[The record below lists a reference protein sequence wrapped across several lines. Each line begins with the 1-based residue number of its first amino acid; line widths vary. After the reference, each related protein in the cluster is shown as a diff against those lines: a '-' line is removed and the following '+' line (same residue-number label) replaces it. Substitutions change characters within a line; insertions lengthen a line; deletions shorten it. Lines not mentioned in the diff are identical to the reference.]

1 MGKKLDNREK
11 KIIMIFLG
19 IIFFTILAWALVQ
32 PFNASP
38 DEIMRYQIVE
48 YIIKHGK
55 LPAGYDPEIRD
66 PNWGIS
72 YAFNPITTY
81 IVGAVFGKIAT
92 LFSSASMAPVYGAR
106 IANVCIGTFTAWINL
121 KIGKL
126 LFEEKRMA
134 WMYTILVCFLPGVI
148 FASSY
153 VNMDGLGLCASSWIV
168 LCWCKAL
175 KQKNWSVKL
184 CIEFGAA
191 ISLCALSYYN
201 SYGYI
206 LCSIFFFC
214 LSNLYCGENRGDVK
228 KMIQLG
234 LCVTAV
240 VALLAGWWF
249 IRNAVLYDGD
259 FLGRAASAKYAEMYA
274 AEGYTNETRTIPKRM
289 GMSVWGMYVWI
300 PTGWNYNWL
309 GTVAVSFIGTFG
321 FMTNFLPKAWYKIY
335 LVLFGV
341 GIVATVPCWREMLA
355 IRKGK
360 KKVIKKEKDEDT
372 ITTYLEVRTERRWS
386 MMALFHI
393 CMFAAMVIPFILLT
407 IYSYTSDFQA
417 QGRYVLPMVI
427 PFMYLVTRGF
437 EFLMKWFVS
446 NEKVQEWIVR
456 ILCGAYILS
465 AYLVYFIIFL
475 PTYR

>member
-184 CIEFGAA
+184 L
-191 ISLCALSYYN
+191 SL
-201 SYGYI
+201 I
-206 LCSIFFFC
+206 
-214 LSNLYCGENRGDVK
+214 
-228 KMIQLG
+228 
-234 LCVTAV
+234 
-240 VALLAGWWF
+240 
-249 IRNAVLYDGD
+249 
-259 FLGRAASAKYAEMYA
+259 
-274 AEGYTNETRTIPKRM
+274 
-289 GMSVWGMYVWI
+289 
-300 PTGWNYNWL
+300 
-309 GTVAVSFIGTFG
+309 
-321 FMTNFLPKAWYKIY
+321 
-335 LVLFGV
+335 
-341 GIVATVPCWREMLA
+341 
-355 IRKGK
+355 
-360 KKVIKKEKDEDT
+360 
-372 ITTYLEVRTERRWS
+372 
-386 MMALFHI
+386 HI
-393 CMFAAMVIPFILLT
+393 
-407 IYSYTSDFQA
+407 
-417 QGRYVLPMVI
+417 
-427 PFMYLVTRGF
+427 
-437 EFLMKWFVS
+437 
-446 NEKVQEWIVR
+446 
-456 ILCGAYILS
+456 
-465 AYLVYFIIFL
+465 
-475 PTYR
+475 